1 MDIGSRQ
8 AARCRRA
15 EVPLDADRPAADAR
29 PPCSAWM
36 PPCAGTRR
44 EGRIREGPAGRHLH
58 RFPDLAA
65 GRSGTCGDV
74 ARAPRSDEVCATAP
88 AADERLPAG
97 GVARGGGEERS
108 PCHGTGGRVLG
119 MVARLTGR
127 SEGGRRP
134 AGRSST
140 PLPSVLF
147 TRHGLLAR
155 HAASKASLPIRFLAC
170 VNCAAEKDACLAIV
184 GSSRLAPRHFFIW
197 TNSYRTSQSAYR
209 RVG

>member
-8 AARCRRA
+8 AARAVERRFPSMPIGLPPMQGPLARLGCRRA
-15 EVPLDADRPAADAR
+15 RAR
-29 PPCSAWM
+29 
-36 PPCAGTRR
+36 G
-44 EGRIREGPAGRHLH
+44 GRGGFAKARQGRHLH

-88 AADERLPAG
+88 TADERLPAG

-119 MVARLTGR
+119 MVARLAGR

-155 HAASKASLPIRFLAC
+155 HAASKASLPIRFLVC
-170 VNCAAEKDACLAIV
+170 VNCAAEKDACLAVV